1 MSNIPAELQY
11 SKEHEW
17 IKSEGSN
24 SAKVGITDFAQAAL
38 GDIVYIQLPK
48 VGQEVKAGSVCGEVE
63 STKSVSEI
71 ISPLTGKV
79 IAINS
84 DLEKSPEL
92 INQDP
97 YGAGWI
103 AQIEFSAAP
112 GDLLSAEEYTQIT
125 G

>member
-17 IKSEGSN
+17 IKSDGSN

-38 GDIVYIQLPK
+38 GDIVYVELPK
-48 VGQEVKAGSVCGEVE
+48 VGQDVKAGAVCGEVE

-71 ISPLTGKV
+71 FSPLSGKV
-79 IAINS
+79 IAVNS

-103 AQIEFSAAP
+103 AQIEFASAAA
-112 GDLLSAEEYTQIT
+112 DLLSAEEYTQIT
-125 G
+125 A

>member
-71 ISPLTGKV
+71 FSPLTGKV

-112 GDLLSAEEYTQIT
+112 VDLLSAEEYTQIT

>member
-1 MSNIPAELQY
+1 MSNIPADLRY

-17 IKSEGSN
+17 IKSEAAN

-38 GDIVYIQLPK
+38 GDIVYVQLPK
-48 VGQEVKAGSVCGEVE
+48 VGQEVKAGTVCGEVE

-71 ISPLTGKV
+71 FSPLTGKV
-79 IAINS
+79 TAINS

-103 AQIEFSAAP
+103 AQIEFAATP
-112 GDLLSAEEYTQIT
+112 SDLLSAEEYTNLT
-125 G
+125 A

>member
-1 MSNIPAELQY
+1 MSNIPSDLKY

-17 IKSEGSN
+17 IKTESSN

-38 GDIVYIQLPK
+38 GDIVYVQLPK
-48 VGQEVKAGSVCGEVE
+48 VGQDVKAGAVCGEVE

-71 ISPLTGKV
+71 FSPLSGKV
-79 IAINS
+79 IAVNS

-103 AQIEFSAAP
+103 AQIEFASAPA
-112 GDLLSAEEYTQIT
+112 DLLSAEEYTQIT
-125 G
+125 A

>member
-71 ISPLTGKV
+71 FSPLTGKV

-103 AQIEFSAAP
+103 AQIEFSGAP

>member
-71 ISPLTGKV
+71 FSPLTGKV

>member
-48 VGQEVKAGSVCGEVE
+48 VGHEVKAGSVCGEVE

-71 ISPLTGKV
+71 FSPLTGKV